1 MMLEIKEVSKYF
13 GEKQVLNNISL
24 NIDKGDVFGLLGP
37 NGAGKS
43 TLINILSCI
52 TKQES
57 GDIFFEN
64 QNIKINLN
72 EFRKKIGVVSQD
84 VSLYQELSAY
94 ENLIFWGSLYD
105 IPEAELK
112 KRTNEILT
120 LLNLYHRRSDKIKTF
135 SGGMK
140 RKINIACSILHNP
153 PLLLMDEPTV
163 GLDPKSRN
171 EILQLIQELSA
182 QKITIIYTTHYME
195 IAEKICNKIAIIN
208 EGNILAKG
216 SISDLKKISGIKDN
230 ATIKL
235 KEINSHLIDTL
246 NSKYKISKV
255 NNESN
260 TIFFE
265 CENLHTNI
273 PEILNSIQD
282 CKVEILSIQ
291 TSTSDLETIF
301 MQLTGKTLRD

>member
-1 MMLEIKEVSKYF
+1 MLEIKEVSKYF
-13 GEKQVLNNISL
+13 GKKKVLNNIS
-24 NIDKGDVFGLLGP
+24 IDINKGDIFGLLGP

-43 TLINILSCI
+43 TIINILSCI
-52 TKQES
+52 TKHES

-64 QNIKINLN
+64 QNVKVNLN

-84 VSLYQELSAY
+84 VSLYQELTAY

-105 IPEAELK
+105 LPKAELE

-163 GLDPKSRN
+163 GLDPQSRN

-208 EGNILAKG
+208 EGTILAKG
-216 SISDLKKISGIKDN
+216 SVSDLKKISGIKDN
-230 ATIKL
+230 ATIKI
-235 KEINSHLIDTL
+235 KEINTRLIDTL
-246 NSKYKISKV
+246 NLKYKISKV

-260 TIFFE
+260 TLFFE

-273 PEILNSIQD
+273 PQIINSIKD
-282 CKVEILSIQ
+282 CNGEIVSIQ
-291 TSTSDLETIF
+291 TNTCDLETIF
-301 MQLTGKTLRD
+301 TKLTGKALRD

>member
-13 GEKQVLNNISL
+13 GKKKVLNNIS
-24 NIDKGDVFGLLGP
+24 IDINKGDIFGLLGP

-43 TLINILSCI
+43 TIINILSCI
-52 TKQES
+52 TKHES

-64 QNIKINLN
+64 QNVKVNLN

-84 VSLYQELSAY
+84 VSLYQELTAY

-105 IPEAELK
+105 LPKAELE

-163 GLDPKSRN
+163 GLDPQSRN

-208 EGNILAKG
+208 EGTILAKG
-216 SISDLKKISGIKDN
+216 SVSDLKKISGIKDN
-230 ATIKL
+230 ATIKI
-235 KEINSHLIDTL
+235 KEINTRLIDTL
-246 NSKYKISKV
+246 NLKYKISKV

-260 TIFFE
+260 TLFFE

-273 PEILNSIQD
+273 PQIINSIKD
-282 CKVEILSIQ
+282 CNGEIVSIQ
-291 TSTSDLETIF
+291 TNTCDLETIF
-301 MQLTGKTLRD
+301 TKLTGKALRD